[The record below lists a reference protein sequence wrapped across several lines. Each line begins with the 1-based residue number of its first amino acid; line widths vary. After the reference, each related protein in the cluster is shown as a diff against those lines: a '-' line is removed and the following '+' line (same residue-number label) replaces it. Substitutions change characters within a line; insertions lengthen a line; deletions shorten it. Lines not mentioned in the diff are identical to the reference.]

1 MSAYLWASLG
11 AITGLLLSLRY
22 LRRRQNITDAAGQL
36 DDAPAG
42 RVPRP
47 VASAVAK
54 ARSPG
59 GFQGVTVKPCLDA
72 CDAVQAIVGRRYL
85 SREAPALPL
94 AGCDRRRCDCTYSHF
109 SDRRERGDRRSGWE
123 RIGGLSHALVKGNR
137 RDEDSDRRNQ
147 T

>member
-1 MSAYLWASLG
+1 MNAYLWASLG

-22 LRRRQNITDAAGQL
+22 LRRRQNVTDAAGQL

-47 VASAVAK
+47 APSPVAK
-54 ARSPG
+54 ARSRG

-72 CDAVQAIVGRRYL
+72 CDAVQAIVGTRYL

-94 AGCDRRRCDCTYSHF
+94 AGCDQQRCDCTYRHF
-109 SDRRERGDRRSGWE
+109 SDRRQRGNRRSGWDTF
-123 RIGGLSHALVKGNR
+123 GGFSQTLANGER
-137 RDEDSDRRNQ
+137 RDQESDRRDGG
-147 T
+147 